1 MAMHGHLASQSRMMN
16 NEPFEKQ
23 DHARPAANVRP
34 SRRLAKADPIT
45 ANLRRAYAETLAEP
59 LPDELAALLR
69 SLE

>member
-1 MAMHGHLASQSRMMN
+1 MAMHSALASQRRMMN
-16 NEPFEKQ
+16 NEPSKKQ
-23 DHARPAANVRP
+23 DRARPAANVRP

-59 LPDELAALLR
+59 LPDDLAALLR